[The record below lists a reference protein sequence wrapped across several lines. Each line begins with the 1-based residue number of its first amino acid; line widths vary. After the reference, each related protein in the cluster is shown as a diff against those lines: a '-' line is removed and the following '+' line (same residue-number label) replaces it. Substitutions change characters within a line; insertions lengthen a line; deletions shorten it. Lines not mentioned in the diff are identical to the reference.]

1 MTKQNDIK
9 ILDQIVAVNL
19 NVNIWSAKTKLHPE
33 DFKHADLPPGN
44 LASLGSK
51 KVCNPKQL
59 RIFGTLKSR
68 AVSLLDKHGIR
79 FLGGWAI
86 PEKLSKEIANDLNQI
101 AQEFETAKKQ
111 FLKEYD
117 QSVQDWIKQ
126 NPGWEQIIANSIVS
140 KNYVSGKIGFN
151 YQLFCVVHTQ
161 GSDNDTTKSGLSSA
175 LDLLPETLLDDVA
188 KTAKDAYKRS
198 YEGKTEVTRKALAPL
213 KNILQKLHDLSF
225 IEPNVVPIATLI
237 GTALNRIPLRGAI
250 SGDLLAMLKGIVQLI
265 SDKTLLSHTAGNL
278 KKGALDYD
286 GVLDSFIQTEDKKK
300 RAEAKTPEN
309 IHRAVEIEPEPQEEV
324 KTMQLDS
331 MGLW

>member
-1 MTKQNDIK
+1 MSKQNGIK

-101 AQEFETAKKQ
+101 AQEFEQAKKQ

-117 QSVQDWIKQ
+117 QSVQDWIAQ
-126 NPGWEQIIANSIVS
+126 NPGWEQIIANGIVS

-151 YQLFCVVHTQ
+151 YQLFCVAHTNS
-161 GSDNDTTKSGLSSA
+161 SDTDSQKSGLSSA
-175 LDLLPETLLDDVA
+175 LDLLPETLLDDIA

-198 YEGKTEVTRKALAPL
+198 YEGKSEVTRKALAPL

-225 IEPNVVPIATLI
+225 IEPKVVPITTLI
-237 GTALNRIPLRGAI
+237 GTALDRIPFRGAI
-250 SGDLLAMLKGIVQLI
+250 SGDLLSMLNGLVLLVA
-265 SDKTLLSHTAGNL
+265 DKTILSHTASNL

-286 GVLDSFIQTEDKKK
+286 GVLDSFVQTEDKKK
-300 RAEAKTPEN
+300 RAKAKTPEKVQQS
-309 IHRAVEIEPEPQEEV
+309 VEVEPEPQEEV
-324 KTMQLDS
+324 ETMQLDS

>member
-1 MTKQNDIK
+1 MTKQNMK

-19 NVNIWSAKTKLHPE
+19 NVNIWSAKTKLRPE
-33 DFKHADLPPGN
+33 DFTHADLPPGN

-51 KVCNPKQL
+51 KICDTKQL

-68 AVSLLDKHGIR
+68 AVSLLDRHGIR

-117 QSVQDWIKQ
+117 QSVQDWITQ
-126 NPGWEQIIANSIVS
+126 NPGWEQIIADSIVS

-151 YQLFCVVHTQ
+151 YQLFCVTHTQ
-161 GSDNDTTKSGLSSA
+161 GSDNDTAKSGLSSA
-175 LDLLPETLLDDVA
+175 LNVLPVTLLDDIA

-213 KNILQKLHDLSF
+213 KNIKQKLVDLSF
-225 IEPNVVPIATLI
+225 INPRAIQVATLI
-237 GTALNRIPLRGAI
+237 QMAIDKIPLRGAI
-250 SGDLLAMLKGIVQLI
+250 SGELLAVLNNLLI
-265 SDKTLLSHTAGNL
+265 LIMDRAALNACTQNL
-278 KKGALDYD
+278 IEAHVTHDE
-286 GVLDSFIQTEDKKK
+286 VLDSFIQTADKKK
-300 RAEAKTPEN
+300 RAKAKTPEK
-309 IHRAVEIEPEPQEEV
+309 IQHTVEVEPEQQEEAQ
-324 KTMQLDS
+324 TMQLDS